1 MMNSRIKT
9 YNPFMSINYIINVS
23 SWTAKI
29 TTWLQQLMINFL
41 KKLNRT
47 IMING
52 KSNPVSTGY
61 DYNSLC
67 KQLGTRPDAE

>member
-1 MMNSRIKT
+1 MMNPRIKT

-41 KKLNRT
+41 KMLNRT

-52 KSNPVSTGY
+52 ESNPVSAGY
-61 DYNSLC
+61 D
-67 KQLGTRPDAE
+67 